1 MHTGGKTFRRGTWRI
16 LTLNL
21 PISQRNLLWHYKQK
35 HKYQCPSGMQRGTR
49 GPQTPRRRT
58 ISSSWALDSRDNSPF
73 LLWETQ
79 RLLFLSRSRS
89 FPRVAAL
96 FSMTCFIVSICPH
109 RKYECLKDNS
119 STSKVFLSHS
129 MFYVVQACAG
139 CAVSS
144 ILPHLKKSQRL
155 RDVLCPW

>member
-96 FSMTCFIVSICPH
+96 FSMTCFIVYYLPSQKIWVFERQQQYVKGVSITQYVLYCPSL
-109 RKYECLKDNS
+109 CWLCCVVDLTS
-119 STSKVFLSHS
+119 S
-129 MFYVVQACAG
+129 
-139 CAVSS
+139 
-144 ILPHLKKSQRL
+144 
-155 RDVLCPW
+155 

>member
-89 FPRVAAL
+89 SSSGSSVLHDVFYCVYLPSQKIWVFERQQQYVKG
-96 FSMTCFIVSICPH
+96 VSITQYVLYCPSL
-109 RKYECLKDNS
+109 CWLCCVVDLTS
-119 STSKVFLSHS
+119 S
-129 MFYVVQACAG
+129 
-139 CAVSS
+139 
-144 ILPHLKKSQRL
+144 
-155 RDVLCPW
+155 